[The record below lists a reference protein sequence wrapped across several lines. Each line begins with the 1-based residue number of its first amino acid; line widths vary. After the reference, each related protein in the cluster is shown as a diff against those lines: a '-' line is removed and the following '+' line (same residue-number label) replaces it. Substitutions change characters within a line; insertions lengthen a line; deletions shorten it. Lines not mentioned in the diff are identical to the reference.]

1 MELKLKN
8 TLERAKTL
16 IMVKYKKCPNCK
28 RKGLYIGDGG
38 DVCCFCGQT
47 VPNKMYGKMGRKE
60 LEWHRRRLEERLD
73 SGVGN
78 VLYKNNIKWLNMT
91 DKLNDMNIKKQWRIK
106 YLTVCIAVI
115 AIIISTIALFK
126 P

>member
-1 MELKLKN
+1 MLIL
-8 TLERAKTL
+8 LTL
-16 IMVKYKKCPNCK
+16 IMVKYNKCPNCK

-47 VPNKMYGKMGRKE
+47 APNKRYGEMKRKE
-60 LEWHRRRLEERLD
+60 LEWHRKRLEERLD
-73 SGVGN
+73 SRVVK
-78 VLYKNNIKWLNMT
+78 VLYKNNTKWVNLT
-91 DKLNDMNIKKQWRIK
+91 DKLNDMNIKKQWRVK

-115 AIIISTIALFK
+115 AMIISTIALFK